1 MKAFEEEIQLLEKEK
16 MDLQRLLSLLN
27 EKEKELKLLV
37 EEKKRQNQQERL
49 LLRSSLDEISMV
61 SMIFLTTK

>member
-37 EEKKRQNQQERL
+37 EEKKRENQQERL
-49 LLRSSLDEISMV
+49 FLRSSLNEISMV
-61 SMIFLTTK
+61 GKIF